1 MNKIIFLIL
10 TMWVVGVQAQ
20 VQVVESGSQT
30 QARNRDTTSPNGG
43 NELVISLYNQLE
55 TLQQEVQTLRGLVE
69 EQAYLIKRLEAES
82 KERYLDLDG
91 RLTSLNSG
99 AAGTNAP
106 VAPTGA
112 ALTTGAAPA
121 MGVVVDTPT
130 GDVRT
135 TVPFNPVPQAAAEP
149 QESTPP
155 TLPADDLSEQDLYRT
170 ALNMLLE
177 EGKAADAVVLFQNYL
192 DRYPA
197 GRLLPN
203 TLYWQGE
210 AMILVAQ
217 YPQARDAFA
226 RVMNEFPEDP
236 KAAGAM
242 LKLGVVQNL
251 MGDRALAEQTWRDLS
266 IKYPDSTS
274 ELALA
279 KDYLSKP

>member
-10 TMWVVGVQAQ
+10 TIWVVAVQAQ
-20 VQVVESGSQT
+20 VQVVEPGSQT
-30 QARNRDTTSPNGG
+30 PSRSRDTAPANGG
-43 NELVISLYNQLE
+43 NELIISLYNQLE

-99 AAGTNAP
+99 TAGTNAP
-106 VAPTGA
+106 GSSA
-112 ALTTGAAPA
+112 TGAAPA
-121 MGVVVDTPT
+121 PGAVVNTPT

-135 TVPFNPVPQAAAEP
+135 SVPFNPVLQAAAEP
-149 QESTPP
+149 EATSQESAIPS
-155 TLPADDLSEQDLYRT
+155 LPIDDMSEQDLYRT

-266 IKYPDSTS
+266 VKYPDSTS

>member
-10 TMWVVGVQAQ
+10 TMWVVAVEAQ
-20 VQVVESGSQT
+20 VQVVESGSQNP
-30 QARNRDTTSPNGG
+30 ARNRDTAPANGG

-69 EQAYLIKRLEAES
+69 EQAYLIKRLESES

-91 RLTSLNSG
+91 RLTGLTAG
-99 AAGTNAP
+99 ATGTTAPAAAGAVTAP
-106 VAPTGA
+106 GA
-112 ALTTGAAPA
+112 
-121 MGVVVDTPT
+121 VVDTPT

-135 TVPFNPVPQAAAEP
+135 SVPFNPVLQAAAEP
-149 QESTPP
+149 QATSQESVIPS
-155 TLPADDLSEQDLYRT
+155 LPIDDLSEQDLYRT

-177 EGKAADAVVLFQNYL
+177 EGKAADAVVLFQSYL
-192 DRYPA
+192 ERYPA

-217 YPQARDAFA
+217 YPQARDAFT
-226 RVMNEFPEDP
+226 RVLSEFPEDP

-242 LKLGVVQNL
+242 LKLGVVHNL
-251 MGDRALAEQTWRDLS
+251 MGDRTLAEQTWRDLS
-266 IKYPDSTS
+266 VKYPDNTS

-279 KDYLSKP
+279 KDYLSKQE